1 MLLSFLYSVNL
12 PLKPSISKWVH
23 LFIHLSLLSTCPYH
37 LRQFNLSFDS
47 KGARF
52 NCPYIVGRLPLS
64 SAFIVSIQQNIARL
78 LPRRCCTCSL
88 YRVQHLLAWSKV
100 PLTQLSYNFPC
111 IAKEFLVDVRR
122 GSSSWN
128 FSHDTLVHT
137 TLTSWQPPPG
147 QILSARLKRLDYI
160 KLYAKVTCFSGLPST
175 GLQSLIYILHLY
187 LGSAWNL
194 PLKPL
199 RFLCIH
205 DWHPSQKIE
214 LLPTSLWHTPR
225 GCFPKS
231 FSECR
236 FFPQIIILVFPCSL

>member
-1 MLLSFLYSVNL
+1 MLLSLLYSVNL

-37 LRQFNLSFDS
+37 LRQFNLRFDS

-147 QILSARLKRLDYI
+147 QILSARLKRLHYI
-160 KLYAKVTCFSGLPST
+160 KLYAFQSDMFFRSTIYRSAKSHIYFTSILGISLKSTIKTTMFLVYPWLKSITENWIITNLFVTHTMRVFS
-175 GLQSLIYILHLY
+175 
-187 LGSAWNL
+187 
-194 PLKPL
+194 
-199 RFLCIH
+199 
-205 DWHPSQKIE
+205 
-214 LLPTSLWHTPR
+214 
-225 GCFPKS
+225 
-231 FSECR
+231 
-236 FFPQIIILVFPCSL
+236 

>member
-64 SAFIVSIQQNIARL
+64 SAFIDSIQQNIARL

-88 YRVQHLLAWSKV
+88 YRVKHLLAWSKV

-147 QILSARLKRLDYI
+147 QILSARLKRLHYI
-160 KLYAKVTCFSGLPST
+160 KLYAFQSDMFFRSTIYRSAKSHIYFTSILGISLKSTIKTTTFLVYPWLKSITENWIITNLFVTHTMRVFS
-175 GLQSLIYILHLY
+175 
-187 LGSAWNL
+187 
-194 PLKPL
+194 
-199 RFLCIH
+199 
-205 DWHPSQKIE
+205 
-214 LLPTSLWHTPR
+214 
-225 GCFPKS
+225 
-231 FSECR
+231 
-236 FFPQIIILVFPCSL
+236 